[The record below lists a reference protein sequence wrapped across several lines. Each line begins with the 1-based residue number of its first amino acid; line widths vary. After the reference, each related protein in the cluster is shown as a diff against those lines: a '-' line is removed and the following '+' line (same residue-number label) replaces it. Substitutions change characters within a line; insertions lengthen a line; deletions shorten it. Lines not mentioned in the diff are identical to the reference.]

1 MKRQVLAFSGL
12 FVLLL
17 LLSIFSTNALATQYK
32 VQNGDT
38 LYSISKKFGVSVN
51 EIKNVNNIQK
61 SRIKPKQILNIS
73 SDSSSVRSSKAKS
86 PKRLVK
92 SKSQPVCYT
101 VKRGDTLAKIAQKTH
116 QPLKQIMALNHVNSR
131 SLRVGQK
138 LVLAKSTYASAK
150 SKTLAEDEDITS
162 EEDDTAPDALDEED
176 GDEIVDIGKDEQ
188 GRKEELLGKWN
199 SPDEMQLFVK
209 VATGYIGAPYR
220 FGGSSLKGIDCSSF
234 VQKIYRIFDIQLP
247 RNAAQQSKVGI
258 SISREN
264 LTQGDL
270 VFFHTKRSLGHV
282 GIYIGNNEFVHAS
295 SKSKGVRIDSLE
307 TPYYQ
312 KRFQRAVRVKG
323 LDNNGA

>member
-1 MKRQVLAFSGL
+1 MKRQIIVFSGL

-17 LLSIFSTNALATQYK
+17 LFSIFSSNALAIQYK

-38 LYSISKKFGVSVN
+38 LYSISKKFGVSLH
-51 EIKNVNNIQK
+51 EIKQANNLQK

-73 SDSSSVRSSKAKS
+73 SEEGSQRSSSKHSA
-86 PKRLVK
+86 K
-92 SKSQPVCYT
+92 SKSKPVYYT
-101 VKRGDTLAKIAQKTH
+101 VKKGDTLSRIAKKTH
-116 QPLKQIMALNHVNSR
+116 HPMKQIAALNHINNK
-131 SLRVGQK
+131 SLHVGQK
-138 LVLAKSTYASAK
+138 IVLAKSTYVSAK
-150 SKTLAEDEDITS
+150 SEPVPEDNDLTA
-162 EEDDTAPDALDEED
+162 EEDDASPDVVNENDTKETTEVSNDEPE
-176 GDEIVDIGKDEQ
+176 
-188 GRKEELLGKWN
+188 RKGELLGKWN

-209 VATGYIGAPYR
+209 VATGFIGAPYR

-234 VQKIYRIFDIQLP
+234 VQKIYRIFDVTLP

-295 SKSKGVRIDSLE
+295 SKKKGVRIDSLD

-312 KRFQRAVRVKG
+312 KRFQRAVRIKG
-323 LDNNGA
+323 LDNNTGA

>member
-1 MKRQVLAFSGL
+1 MKRQILAFSGL

-17 LLSIFSTNALATQYK
+17 LLSSFSTNALATQYK
-32 VQNGDT
+32 VKNGDS
-38 LYSISKKFGVSVN
+38 LYGISKKFGVSVN
-51 EIKNVNNIQK
+51 QLRQANNLQK
-61 SRIKPKQILNIS
+61 ARLKPNQILNIS
-73 SDSSSVRSSKAKS
+73 NESSSKHIARS
-86 PKRLVK
+86 K
-92 SKSQPVCYT
+92 SKPAYYT
-101 VKRGDTLAKIAQKTH
+101 VKKGDTLSGIAQKT
-116 QPLKQIMALNHVNSR
+116 QLPLKQIMALNHIKHN

-138 LVLAKSTYASAK
+138 LVLAKSTYVSAK
-150 SKTLAEDEDITS
+150 SKPVSEDEDIAA
-162 EEDDTAPDALDEED
+162 EDDDDAPDITNEDNKEDTVDASNDEPE
-176 GDEIVDIGKDEQ
+176 
-188 GRKEELLGKWN
+188 RKGELLGKWN

-209 VATGYIGAPYR
+209 VATGFIGAPYR

-234 VQKIYRIFDIQLP
+234 VQKIYRIFDITLP

-258 SISREN
+258 SIAREN

-295 SKSKGVRIDSLE
+295 SKSKGVRIDSLD

-323 LDNNGA
+323 LDNNGTGA